1 MSLALRIP
9 GALFSALLEH
19 APTSVPHD
27 DHSHRGKLHVV
38 FDGLASRVAAS
49 DGHRIGIV
57 WPERAKTAS
66 DDLVRAESHSA
77 KKAKGPP
84 ETALPAFGPAC
95 LSTSRKAVVVG
106 VPIVLARQ
114 MAKLAGAKGSV
125 EIRHEDGAVS
135 LVAHSKSLLPSARY
149 RHLSVEERVS
159 GSPTVIVPN
168 TELGWRPYE
177 EFLLSEPHIFEAKS
191 GEGTANMNPV
201 YFAEAMELCGRAG
214 EASSSQAATFRF
226 PPTSLSP
233 FVLTDE
239 KATCLVAIMPM
250 RMG

>member
-1 MSLALRIP
+1 MSALRIP

-19 APTSVPHD
+19 APTSVPSD

-66 DDLVRAESHSA
+66 DDLV
-77 KKAKGPP
+77 GPP

-135 LVAHSKSLLPSARY
+135 LVAHTKTGSPSAAVT
-149 RHLSVEERVS
+149 S
-159 GSPTVIVPN
+159 
-168 TELGWRPYE
+168 TELGWNPYE

-191 GEGTANMNPV
+191 SEGTANVNPV
-201 YFAEAMELCGRAG
+201 YFAEAMELCRRAG

-239 KATCLVAIMPM
+239 KATCLVAVMPM
-250 RMG
+250 RM

>member
-1 MSLALRIP
+1 MSALALRIP

-19 APTSVPHD
+19 APTSVPSG

-84 ETALPAFGPAC
+84 ETELPAFGPAC

-135 LVAHSKSLLPSARY
+135 LVAHTKTGSPSAGVT
-149 RHLSVEERVS
+149 S
-159 GSPTVIVPN
+159 
-168 TELGWRPYE
+168 TELGWNSYE
-177 EFLLSEPHIFEAKS
+177 GFLLSEPHIFEAKS

-201 YFAEAMELCGRAG
+201 YFAEAMELCRRAG
-214 EASSSQAATFRF
+214 EASSGQAATFRF

>member
-1 MSLALRIP
+1 MSTLALRIP

-19 APTSVPHD
+19 APTSVPSD

-135 LVAHSKSLLPSARY
+135 LVAHTKTGSPSAAVT
-149 RHLSVEERVS
+149 S
-159 GSPTVIVPN
+159 
-168 TELGWRPYE
+168 TELGWNPYE
-177 EFLLSEPHIFEAKS
+177 EFLLSEPHLFEAKS
-191 GEGTANMNPV
+191 SEGTANMNPV
-201 YFAEAMELCGRAG
+201 YFAEAMELCRRAG

>member
-1 MSLALRIP
+1 MSALVLRVP

-19 APTSVPHD
+19 APTSVPSD

-57 WPERAKTAS
+57 WPERVKTAN

-95 LSTSRKAVVVG
+95 LSTSKKAVVVG

-135 LVAHSKSLLPSARY
+135 LVAHTKT
-149 RHLSVEERVS
+149 
-159 GSPTVIVPN
+159 GSPAVVASN

-177 EFLLSEPHIFEAKS
+177 EFLLSEPHAFEAKG
-191 GEGTANMNPV
+191 GEGTANVNPV
-201 YFAEAMELCGRAG
+201 YLTDALELCRRAG
-214 EASSSQAATFRF
+214 EATAGVTATTFRF

-233 FVLTDE
+233 LVLTDE
-239 KATCLVAIMPM
+239 KATCLVAMMPM
-250 RMG
+250 RM

>member
-1 MSLALRIP
+1 MSALVLRVP
-9 GALFSALLEH
+9 GALLSALLEH
-19 APTSVPHD
+19 APSSVSPD

-38 FDGLASRVAAS
+38 YDGLASRIAAS

-57 WPERAKTAS
+57 WPERLRVAQ
-66 DDLVRAESHSA
+66 DDLVRLQSHDA
-77 KKAKGPP
+77 KKGKSKDGP
-84 ETALPAFGPAC
+84 EKHLPAFGPGC
-95 LSTSRKAVVVG
+95 LSTSKKATVVG
-106 VPIVLARQ
+106 VPIALGRQ

-125 EIRHEDGAVS
+125 EVWLDEDGSVR
-135 LVAHSKSLLPSARY
+135 LVANTKT
-149 RHLSVEERVS
+149 
-159 GSPTVIVPN
+159 GSPAVVASN

-177 EFLLSEPHIFEAKS
+177 EFLLSEPHAFEAKG
-191 GEGTANMNPV
+191 GEGTANVNPV
-201 YFAEAMELCGRAG
+201 YLTDALELCRRAG
-214 EASSSQAATFRF
+214 EASAGVTATTFRF

>member
-1 MSLALRIP
+1 MSALALRIP

-19 APTSVPHD
+19 APTSVPSD

-57 WPERAKTAS
+57 WPERAKVAS

-135 LVAHSKSLLPSARY
+135 LVAHTKTGSPSA
-149 RHLSVEERVS
+149 SVTS
-159 GSPTVIVPN
+159 

-191 GEGTANMNPV
+191 SEGTANMNPV
-201 YFAEAMELCGRAG
+201 YFAEAMELCRRAG

-226 PPTSLSP
+226 PPSSLSP

-250 RMG
+250 RM